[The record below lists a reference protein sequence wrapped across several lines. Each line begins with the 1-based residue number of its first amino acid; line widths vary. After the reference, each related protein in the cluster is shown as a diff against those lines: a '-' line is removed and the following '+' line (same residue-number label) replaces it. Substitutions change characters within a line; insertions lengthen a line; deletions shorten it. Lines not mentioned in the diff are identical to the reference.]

1 MGKDYRFLDIG
12 PYAINHMKKVC
23 LRGEEMRSCQL
34 YLIEEEFAK
43 HFYGRERKFYQLF
56 KDYRTAQ
63 GEMKAALAKQI
74 EFITKPVPVL
84 RVHQFLHQQ
93 LSRVQGFQAD
103 QGIYRIMKN
112 NASSIATIQ
121 VNERFLQVESTGDLE
136 AETIFFEVLRKNE
149 TSFLAVDVPGY
160 RYGWLKPMKERKFV

>member
-1 MGKDYRFLDIG
+1 
-12 PYAINHMKKVC
+12 
-23 LRGEEMRSCQL
+23 MRSCQL
-34 YLIEEEFAK
+34 YLIEEEFAR

-63 GEMKAALAKQI
+63 GETRAALAKQI
-74 EFITKPVPVL
+74 EFITKPIPVL

-93 LSRVQGFQAD
+93 LSRVQGFQAE
-103 QGIYRIMKN
+103 QGIYRLSRGN
-112 NASSIATIQ
+112 TGSTASIQ
-121 VNERFLQVESTGDLE
+121 VNERYLQIDSTGDLE

-149 TSFLAVDVPGY
+149 TSFLAVDVAGN